1 MRVRNLTEPRI
12 EFVFGQVNDQLN
24 GELKDFWNQHGKAY
38 QEELSS
44 FRIASRNS
52 HGVGEQMDLLKKPIS
67 QQPAAIS
74 CDQSGVINGI
84 VFVVLRELDDSLG
97 LGSHAYFQRMY
108 ITPTAR
114 YLAKNLSYQRLAN
127 QLFRTFLEGFD
138 REVEK
143 RDHRAKVLLAE
154 NINPGLQKASMRR
167 YFARLGFQMLGS
179 NQLGGEVW
187 SKKLE
192 TRFCF

>member
-1 MRVRNLTEPRI
+1 MKVQNLTDPRI
-12 EFVFGQVNDQLN
+12 EFVFGEVNNQLKR
-24 GELKDFWNQHGKAY
+24 ELKAFWMQHGNAY
-38 QEELSS
+38 QEELRS

-52 HGVGEQMDLLKKPIS
+52 HGLEQMDLLKKPIS

-74 CDQSGVINGI
+74 RDQSGEINGI
-84 VFVVLRELDDSLG
+84 VFVVLRELEDSLG

-114 YLAKNLSYQRLAN
+114 HLTINLSYERLAN

-167 YFARLGFQMLGS
+167 YFARLGFQMLGG
-179 NQLGGEVW
+179 NQLGGEIWVR
-187 SKKLE
+187 KLK
-192 TRFCF
+192 THFSF

>member
-1 MRVRNLTEPRI
+1 MRVQNLTDPRI
-12 EFVFGQVNDQLN
+12 EFVFGEVNNQLKR
-24 GELKDFWNQHGKAY
+24 ELRAFWSQHGNAY
-38 QEELSS
+38 QEELRS

-52 HGVGEQMDLLKKPIS
+52 HGLEQIDLLKKPIS

-74 CDQSGVINGI
+74 RDQSGEINGI
-84 VFVVLRELDDSLG
+84 VFVVLRELEDSLG
-97 LGSHAYFQRMY
+97 LGTHAYFQRMY

-114 YLAKNLSYQRLAN
+114 HLTINLSYERLAN

-143 RDHRAKVLLAE
+143 RDHRAKVLLSE

-167 YFARLGFQMLGS
+167 YFARLGFQMLGG
-179 NQLGGEVW
+179 NQLGGEIWVR
-187 SKKLE
+187 KLK
-192 TRFCF
+192 THFSF